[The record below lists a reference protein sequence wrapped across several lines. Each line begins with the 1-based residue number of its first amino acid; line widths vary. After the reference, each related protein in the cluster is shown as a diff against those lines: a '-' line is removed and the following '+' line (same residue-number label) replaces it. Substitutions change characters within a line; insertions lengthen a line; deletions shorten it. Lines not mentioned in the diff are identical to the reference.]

1 MRYRQVQQ
9 ANGYN
14 GPFLF
19 PGRRG
24 KALSESQ
31 ASGVFTRLGR
41 GEWTSH
47 DLRKLART
55 GWADIG
61 IDHLIGELL
70 INHAMGHN
78 VKVYIQSDVMARKR
92 DALEKWHG
100 HLDGKGLGTIVAL
113 TGFRSDDSDNSPEA
127 TAHKGCTPIQ
137 ESTIGEAWQ
146 KLYNPHEP
154 GDLAS
159 LVRGGGESVDRGLVD
174 DWIAARLHHLLIPR
188 HWNALAAKYSTH
200 KQRKVEA
207 IAHLKAVVATTALA
221 AGLAAQKKAS
231 SRSADMIVLP
241 DAFYDMN
248 TWDLNGAPE
257 STRRRWRQGINTTL
271 DEMVN

>member
-1 MRYRQVQQ
+1 MIYSSVSS
-9 ANGYN
+9 AVVSAMAAEA
-14 GPFLF
+14 
-19 PGRRG
+19 
-24 KALSESQ
+24 KS
-31 ASGVFTRLGR
+31 
-41 GEWTSH
+41 
-47 DLRKLART
+47 RT
-55 GWADIG
+55 AG
-61 IDHLIGELL
+61 
-70 INHAMGHN
+70 
-78 VKVYIQSDVMARKR
+78 Q
-92 DALEKWHG
+92 
-100 HLDGKGLGTIVAL
+100 
-113 TGFRSDDSDNSPEA
+113 
-127 TAHKGCTPIQ
+127 
-137 ESTIGEAWQ
+137 AWQ

-207 IAHLKAVVATTALA
+207 IAHLKAVVATSAPALFLFKAVTAWAIPKLPGARLKQTPSVTVELPLNAPEWRRDAAVKAALA
-221 AGLAAQKKAS
+221 AGIAAQKKAN

-257 STRRRWRQGINTTL
+257 STRRRWRLGINTTL
-271 DEMVN
+271 DEMVNEALVQAEQILLAEGVLLDQVA